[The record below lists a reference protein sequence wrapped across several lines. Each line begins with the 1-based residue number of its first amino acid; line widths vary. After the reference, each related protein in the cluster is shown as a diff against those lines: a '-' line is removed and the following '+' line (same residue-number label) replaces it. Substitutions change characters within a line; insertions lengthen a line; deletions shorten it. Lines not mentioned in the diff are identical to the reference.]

1 MEKNGS
7 YFLIVDRK
15 GNVAKIDSKSFSQFQ
30 SYCLDF
36 NIKIFK
42 EVLLNQQELKK
53 PIIKDINKII
63 SDYVHGKI

>member
-1 MEKNGS
+1 MEKNES

-15 GNVAKIDSKSFSQFQ
+15 GNVAKIDCKSFSKFQ
-30 SYCLDF
+30 SYCVDF

-42 EVLLNQQELKK
+42 EVILNQQQLKK